1 MGVLDSRCVIGHDAL
16 IHTDMNGRS
25 LVMIRTMA
33 IATVAFA
40 LGASC
45 SDSETHPLAGTTSS
59 IVEVRES
66 DPTSTVEPSTV
77 LSSEQRCMQFA
88 PSDQRSF
95 FQAEKVTIGD
105 IRGIVVGTLPPPP
118 TSLLLPTHDSS
129 EQALVCW
136 STSRDRT
143 SVAQYWVTSNGE
155 SQVLCVG
162 TLPKTVLP
170 TDIGIGTILC
180 P

>member
-16 IHTDMNGRS
+16 NHTDMNGRS

-45 SDSETHPLAGTTSS
+45 SDSETHPLAGATSS